1 MKKFFFIHVT
11 MFFALLIVFSSC
23 QKSITESSTEAET
36 KVPDASLK
44 NKCQLTAM
52 NLEGFNNRFHYNT
65 KGLADEWK
73 IEYGDGIYHDVYTLS
88 YDNNNHL
95 SRALYH
101 YDGLLQAIIDFVWTG
116 NRLTTERWDYSGFPF
131 EVENIYDVKGQII
144 RREISYGFTA
154 VNQYSPNGNI
164 LVRDILIGDELIH
177 RGQYTYNQPNK
188 NPFLAIQGLPYGFP
202 FITFDFSPW
211 WETSE
216 KITEY
221 SAGSPFVTLDEDPAQ
236 TVMHIGFQNYPAAVD
251 HFDLVTNSLVLF
263 SFEYQNCGPQGNQP
277 TRINSPSASQ
287 PSLRSNTNANKLS
300 LIKMGPPDAVKKQL
314 EQLRK
319 K

>member
-1 MKKFFFIHVT
+1 
-11 MFFALLIVFSSC
+11 MFFAMLIVISSC
-23 QKSITESSTEAET
+23 QKSITESNTEAVA

-44 NKCQLTAM
+44 NKCQLTHMA
-52 NLEGFNNRFHYNT
+52 LEGFDFRFHYNS
-65 KGLADEWK
+65 KGLADEWQVD
-73 IEYGDGIYHDVYTLS
+73 YGTGIPDVYTME
-88 YDNNNHL
+88 YNNNNRL
-95 SRALYH
+95 SRGWYH
-101 YDGLLQAIIDFVWTG
+101 YDGFLLATIDFVWIG
-116 NRLTTERWDYSGFPF
+116 NRLTTEIWDYSGFPF

-154 VNQYSPNGNI
+154 KTQYSPNGNI
-164 LVRDILIGDELIH
+164 LVRDILIGDELIQ
-177 RGQYTYNQPNK
+177 RRDYTYNQPNK

-202 FITFDFSPW
+202 FISFDFSPW

-221 SAGSPFVTLDEDPAQ
+221 SAGSPLVTFDEDPAQ

-251 HFDLVTNSLVLF
+251 HFDLVNNSPVLF
-263 SFEYQNCGPQGNQP
+263 SFEYQNCGPEGNQP
-277 TRINSPSASQ
+277 TKINSSSASQ
-287 PSLRSNTNANKLS
+287 PSLRSNANAKKLS
-300 LIKMGPPDAVKKQL
+300 LIKTAPPAAVKKQL